1 MTGKKSD
8 PFRNAGAAMKR
19 AAAGASFMKNTDQ
32 LYAERVRQLF
42 TKNDDVRDSGLTEP
56 EDVECV
62 TDIAYGPDPMQVLD
76 LYYPAGA
83 DKALPTIVSVHGGG
97 FVYGDKERYRFYCMS
112 LARRGFAVVNF
123 SYRLAPE
130 FRFPAQLTDT
140 NLVMQ
145 LICSRAGKDAAEG
158 TGNAAAEAAAREGA
172 TGEVFSAEST
182 AAGSS
187 VFRILDPG
195 SLFMVGDSAGAQ
207 LVTQYC
213 AALNNPA
220 YAQLLGLDPPPLPV
234 RACALNCGLYHFDLK
249 KDRMMARCYFDGAA
263 RSYADKMDLFGNITK
278 DFPPAF
284 IMTSTGDFLRARAEP
299 LAARLAELG
308 VENELHVYGDEV
320 TKPGHVFHCNMKD
333 PLAARC
339 NDEEC
344 EFFRRHMK

>member
-1 MTGKKSD
+1 MTEKKGD

-42 TKNDDVRDSGLTEP
+42 TRNDDIRDSGLAEP
-56 EDVECV
+56 EDVISV
-62 TDIAYGPDPMQVLD
+62 RDLTYGPDPMQALD
-76 LYYPAGA
+76 IYYPAGA

-130 FRFPAQLTDT
+130 FRFPAQLSDT
-140 NLVMQ
+140 NLVMR
-145 LICSRAGKDAAEG
+145 LICSKAGKDAAEG
-158 TGNAAAEAAAREGA
+158 TGDAAAEAAAREGA
-172 TGEVFSAEST
+172 AGKEISAESA
-182 AAGSS
+182 AAGTGG
-187 VFRILDPG
+187 FRMIDL
-195 SLFMVGDSAGAQ
+195 SNLFMVGDSAGAQ
-207 LVTQYC
+207 LASQFC

-220 YAQLLGLDPPPLPV
+220 YAELLGLEPPPV
-234 RACALNCGLYHFDLK
+234 RIRACALNCGLYSFDLK
-249 KDRMMARCYFDGAA
+249 KDRMMARCYFDGPAK
-263 RSYADKMDLFGNITK
+263 SCADKMDLFGHITE

-308 VENELHVYGDEV
+308 VENELHVYGDEM
-320 TKPGHVFHCNMKD
+320 TRPGHVFHCNMKD

-344 EFFRRHMK
+344 EFFRRHMG